1 MGKLDLEERLRKG
14 ELLLLFDALNQ
25 MPYAGVEE
33 YRRKV
38 AGLRRFVTEEWPGN
52 QAVVACRKQ
61 DYSAMLGF
69 PQVEIE
75 RLPPERVQEFL
86 HLRLVPVSP
95 ELAEKTWERLRH
107 DPLLELVRNP
117 YYLNMLAALLVA
129 GGEWPTSRAAL
140 FQGFVHTLLRR
151 EEQHNHP
158 GWPGIPALELAL
170 AGLAT
175 AMQPLGAGTRLERP
189 QAEAALPAEVNVDGR
204 PVRLEASARVLQLGL
219 AATLLVTPPGDPGR
233 VSFTTTSSRNISRPC
248 PCCRL
253 TALGKI

>member
-151 EEQHNHP
+151 GSSTTTRAGP
-158 GWPGIPALELAL
+158 ASRPWSWPWPGLPRLCSHWALVHAW
-170 AGLAT
+170 
-175 AMQPLGAGTRLERP
+175 
-189 QAEAALPAEVNVDGR
+189 
-204 PVRLEASARVLQLGL
+204 SARRPR
-219 AATLLVTPPGDPGR
+219 PP
-233 VSFTTTSSRNISRPC
+233 
-248 PCCRL
+248 CRL
-253 TALGKI
+253 K